1 MKALNKQ
8 KYLIS
13 ISLLFICI
21 LCICY
26 QMIINYICPDP
37 TLEKQ
42 SKSQT
47 GIEYEEMDTALNGN
61 NAHFLQDSE
70 LLTNGVSKQQ
80 QLMKIEDFNMTM
92 WNNIILNKQLIKQF
106 VEKSEIFLFAY
117 LICKL
122 VQFMITYRYKQDG
135 KKQNII
141 TFYY

>member
-26 QMIINYICPDP
+26 QMIINYSCPDP
-37 TLEKQ
+37 MLEKQ

-47 GIEYEEMDTALNGN
+47 GIEFKGMDTVLNRN

-70 LLTNGVSKQQ
+70 LLTNEVSKQQ

-92 WNNIILNKQLIKQF
+92 WNNVILNKQLMKPF
-106 VEKSEIFLFAY
+106 VQKCEILLFAY

-135 KKQNII
+135 KKK
-141 TFYY
+141 FF